1 MRIGHAATSIALR
14 VLIFCFVIA
23 SLRSSG
29 QQGSN
34 AHEDEGSSF
43 GTVKYDSVSTFSRAW
58 LGVGGSVALTCLL
71 LIVMAGFAGTPVPA
85 GVTIALR
92 GSIQ

>member
-29 QQGSN
+29 RQGSN
-34 AHEDEGSSF
+34 AREDEGSSF
-43 GTVKYDSVSTFSRAW
+43 AAAKYESVATFSRAW
-58 LGVGGSVALTCLL
+58 LGFGGSVALTCLV
-71 LIVMAGFAGTPVPA
+71 LIVMARFAETPVPA
-85 GVTIALR
+85 GVATALR

>member
-1 MRIGHAATSIALR
+1 MRIGQAATSIALR

-34 AHEDEGSSF
+34 AREDESSSF
-43 GTVKYDSVSTFSRAW
+43 GTARYENVSTFSRAW
-58 LGVGGSVALTCLL
+58 LGFGGSVALTCLV
-71 LIVMAGFAGTPVPA
+71 LIVMAGFAETPVPA

>member
-1 MRIGHAATSIALR
+1 MRIGQAATSIVLR
-14 VLIFCFVIA
+14 VLIFSFVIA

-29 QQGSN
+29 QQGLNSG
-34 AHEDEGSSF
+34 EDEGSSF
-43 GTVKYDSVSTFSRAW
+43 GTARYERVSTFSRAW
-58 LGVGGSVALTCLL
+58 LGVGGSVVLTCLV
-71 LIVMAGFAGTPVPA
+71 LIVMARFAEAPVPT